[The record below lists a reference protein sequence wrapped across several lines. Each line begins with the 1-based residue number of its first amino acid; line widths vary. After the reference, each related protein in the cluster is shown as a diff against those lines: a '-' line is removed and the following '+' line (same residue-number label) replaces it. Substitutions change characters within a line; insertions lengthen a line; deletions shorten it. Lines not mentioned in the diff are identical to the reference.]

1 MKIIILAGGTGTRLW
16 PVSRKRDPKQVQPF
30 LGSQTLLKST
40 VNRMLKSFKKEDLFL
55 STNQSQLKLI
65 KKDLGNL
72 ILKNHYLVEPEKRD
86 TAAAIGFAVISIAQK
101 YPDATVATVW
111 ADHHLKNS
119 SEYFRVLRQ
128 AEKTVDKHTDYLILI
143 GLKPAYPETGYGYI
157 KLNKT
162 FDTLGKDK
170 IYQVGGFK
178 EKPDL
183 KTAVKYLRNG
193 NYLWNPGYFVFK
205 ARTILHHFKKY
216 LPGHYGALMKIFNLQ
231 SSKNAGGKKNSAL
244 IKKYFSR
251 MDKIS
256 IDYGI
261 MEKAEKM
268 LCLPASFDW
277 VDVGHWR
284 TIHGVLAKK
293 SADNVLSGNNLV
305 LDSSGNLIYNFSNKL
320 VTAVGLRNMIIVQT
334 DDALLVCPKDRA
346 QDVKKIVEEL
356 ERKKMKKYL

>member
-1 MKIIILAGGTGTRLW
+1 MKILILAGGTGTRLW

-40 VNRMLKSFKKEDLFL
+40 VNRMLHTFKKEDLFL

-65 KKDLGNL
+65 KKDLGSL

-86 TAAAIGFAVISIAQK
+86 TAAAIGFAVMSIAQK
-101 YPDATVATVW
+101 NPDATIATVW
-111 ADHHLKNS
+111 ADHHLNNS
-119 SEYFRVLRQ
+119 SEYSRILRQ
-128 AEKTVDKHTDYLILI
+128 AEKTVNKYPDHLVLI

-157 KLNKT
+157 KLNKI

-170 IYQVGGFK
+170 IYKVGGFK

-183 KTAVKYLRNG
+183 KTAAKYLTSG
-193 NYLWNPGYFVFK
+193 HYLWNPGYFVFK
-205 ARTILHHFKKY
+205 PQTMLDLFKKY
-216 LPGHYGALMKIFNLQ
+216 LPKHYGVLMEI
-231 SSKNAGGKKNSAL
+231 KNQPGQ
-244 IKKYFSR
+244 IKKYFGR
-251 MDKIS
+251 MEKIS

-261 MEKAEKM
+261 MERAKKM

-284 TIHGVLAKK
+284 TIHDVLAKK
-293 SADNVLSGNNLV
+293 PADNVLSGNNIV

-320 VTAVGLRNMIIVQT
+320 VTAVGLRNMIVVQT

-356 ERKKMKKYL
+356 ERRQLKKYL